1 MIIEIEIS
9 DEHFDYI
16 QSISEEVNENYF
28 EMGGDNYNGYVK
40 MTDILEDILDSELED
55 DYIRQRYMEDMEGE
69 IEEERER
76 RKNSS
81 KTSSPK

>member
-1 MIIEIEIS
+1 MIKIEIS
-9 DEHFDYI
+9 DEHFNYI
-16 QSISEEVNENYF
+16 QSISEEGNENYF

-40 MTDILEDILDSELED
+40 MTDILEDILDSKLED